1 MHSYLVRRINWSL
14 TVLPAL
20 LLLPPSFSTCLL
32 VSSYLHV
39 SLNCDSLVSLQN
51 GEGYS
56 LSFIHLKLK
65 LSLGLRY
72 SSLSNS
78 FFWNKVSWKLWNKP
92 LDLSRILLLLYT
104 DGIWYRN
111 RTLISC
117 RTNKTKQLIRYIGSE
132 RLPSTFFLGCRRR
145 RPWRSLNRYCL
156 LKLKQDQITVWHCFN
171 L

>member
-1 MHSYLVRRINWSL
+1 MSVELLKWQTQHFMAKYISNSCLYMLHVHLDFSSTASNWARLFKSNPNAFLACFYPDQNLEMHSYLVRRINWSL

-78 FFWNKVSWKLWNKP
+78 FFWNKVE
-92 LDLSRILLLLYT
+92 
-104 DGIWYRN
+104 
-111 RTLISC
+111 TL
-117 RTNKTKQLIRYIGSE
+117 K
-132 RLPSTFFLGCRRR
+132 
-145 RPWRSLNRYCL
+145 
-156 LKLKQDQITVWHCFN
+156 
-171 L
+171 